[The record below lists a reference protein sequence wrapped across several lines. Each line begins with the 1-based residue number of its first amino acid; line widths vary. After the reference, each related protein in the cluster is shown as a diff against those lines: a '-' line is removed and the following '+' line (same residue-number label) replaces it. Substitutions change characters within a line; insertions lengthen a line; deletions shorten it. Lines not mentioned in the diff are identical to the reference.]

1 VPTDANG
8 KGMARQ
14 QTSTEDYSAD
24 TTGVNRNSRCRGLRS
39 PGDSQSLI
47 PGLGSPYLDTM
58 STSPVRLT
66 FALLGDHADGLDVAC
81 ALVERGHRLA
91 VYWGPDPGREFLRRR
106 GLEPTRT
113 GDLEEILAD
122 PAIELVLV
130 AAAAG
135 KRADVLR
142 RALQSERH
150 VLCVHPVDGKPD
162 AAFEAALNQAASRQL
177 LLPLLPE
184 AFHPGVARFRQLRD
198 GLVGPTVLEF
208 ERWATETLLIDADTD
223 TPGLPGWDVLRYV
236 GGEILEIFAQAD
248 GEELSP
254 DQTLLM
260 NGRFVDGRL
269 TRMLYL
275 PDQVR
280 PCWRLSV
287 HGSRPMTLVFPEGWP
302 GPAILDWIDES
313 GQNRTESWPSHAPWT
328 PIVEMVERL
337 LFSGSAETRIT
348 TTSMAVSARRMPG
361 PADRGAALVE
371 GDDASWTGTPPR
383 LGWTD
388 AIRAI
393 ELDDAVRRSLRY
405 RRAYL
410 MDLQDASEEGNFKG
424 TMTLV
429 GCGMLWLAIGLLFTS
444 IWVPQLGYVI
454 FPAFGIFLVLQ
465 LLRWVLPR
473 PGGPDKPAKI

>member
-1 VPTDANG
+1 
-8 KGMARQ
+8 MA
-14 QTSTEDYSAD
+14 
-24 TTGVNRNSRCRGLRS
+24 
-39 PGDSQSLI
+39 
-47 PGLGSPYLDTM
+47 
-58 STSPVRLT
+58 PVRLT

-91 VYWGPDPGREFLRRR
+91 EYWGPDPGRDFLRRR

-122 PAIELVLV
+122 PAIELVIV
-130 AAAAG
+130 AGPAG
-135 KRADVLR
+135 KRADILR

-184 AFHPGVARFRQLRD
+184 ALHPGVERFRQLRRTIS
-198 GLVGPTVLEF
+198 GPRVLEF
-208 ERWATETLLIDADTD
+208 ERWATETFLIDADTD
-223 TPGLPGWDVLRYV
+223 TPGLPGWDVLRRV
-236 GGEILEIFAQAD
+236 GGEILEIFGQAD

-254 DQTLLM
+254 GQTLLM
-260 NGRFVDGRL
+260 NGRFIDGGL
-269 TRMLYL
+269 ARMLYL

-280 PCWRLSV
+280 PYWRLAV
-287 HGSRPMTLVFPEGWP
+287 HGSRPMSLVFPDGWP
-302 GPAILDWIDES
+302 GPALLEWVDEF
-313 GQNRTESWPSHAPWT
+313 GQGRSETWPSHAPWT
-328 PIVEMVERL
+328 PIVETVERL
-337 LFSGSAETRIT
+337 LFGGGASTGIT
-348 TTSMAVSARRMPG
+348 ATSTAVSARRMPG
-361 PADRGAALVE
+361 PADPGTALVE

-410 MDLQDASEEGNFKG
+410 MDLQDASEEANFKG

-444 IWVPQLGYVI
+444 IWVPQVGYVI

-465 LLRWVLPR
+465 MLRWVLPR
-473 PGGPDKPAKI
+473 SGGPDKPAKI